1 MKKPIS
7 ILMVLVL
14 TLTLCAAPLGAL
26 AAQPISITSVNV
38 NDDASVSITW
48 DNPNGGKVTVGSLIL
63 DDGTAGHRINAEFDV
78 SGSSYTYRNLAPGQ
92 NYYLLVFPGTDLE
105 NAGLDIVSVPEI
117 TRKFDEFYFVLQDA
131 NLAYFDLKGDSYS
144 YNYAKDLT
152 NREIYDMLDAK
163 QFLIK
168 MDFDHITFSYDQSF
182 HGLTVVTSPTGYV
195 TTSAL
200 EVEISKNTTAFWQAM
215 AYMNQSF
222 ADMYDANGEIPKGKY
237 TVEFYMDGCFVG
249 ESYFNIK

>member
-78 SGSSYTYRNLAPGQ
+78 SGSSYTYRNLALRRVP
-92 NYYLLVFPGTDLE
+92 PA
-105 NAGLDIVSVPEI
+105 AGSGNPHRHAL
-117 TRKFDEFYFVLQDA
+117 R
-131 NLAYFDLKGDSYS
+131 
-144 YNYAKDLT
+144 
-152 NREIYDMLDAK
+152 
-163 QFLIK
+163 
-168 MDFDHITFSYDQSF
+168 H
-182 HGLTVVTSPTGYV
+182 HG
-195 TTSAL
+195 
-200 EVEISKNTTAFWQAM
+200 KR
-215 AYMNQSF
+215 
-222 ADMYDANGEIPKGKY
+222 
-237 TVEFYMDGCFVG
+237 
-249 ESYFNIK
+249 